1 MGWRE
6 EYLRRDSSLGDAEAS
21 RRFALRHRL
30 GLWFGVLPFLGFFLA
45 GFVFAKFNGHL
56 GAFAAGWICGL
67 LLLAYVGL
75 MYRCP
80 RCGTVPSSSKPG
92 TTGVL
97 LFPKKCPK
105 CKAPL
110 LPNHRWGQD

>member
-1 MGWRE
+1 MGWRQDC
-6 EYLRRDSSLGDAEAS
+6 LGRDSGLDDAETS
-21 RRFALRHRL
+21 RRFMRRHSL
-30 GLWFGVLPFLGFFLA
+30 GSWCGVLPFIGFFVA
-45 GFVFAKFNGHL
+45 GFLFSKFNGHI

-75 MYRCP
+75 VYRCP

-110 LPNHRWGQD
+110 LPHHRWGQD